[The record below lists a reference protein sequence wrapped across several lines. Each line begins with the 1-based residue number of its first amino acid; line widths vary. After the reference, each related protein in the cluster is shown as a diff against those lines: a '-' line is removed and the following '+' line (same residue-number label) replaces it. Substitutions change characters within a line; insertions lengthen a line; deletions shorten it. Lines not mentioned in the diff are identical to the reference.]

1 MHSQIIDARIQPLVF
16 RVYALQASLIRLKKN
31 HSSPKANRLQSITL
45 DILTN
50 KTSEEIYLQG
60 LAFAALT
67 HAVARA
73 FWVAAANLY
82 SKFQWEII

>member
-1 MHSQIIDARIQPLVF
+1 
-16 RVYALQASLIRLKKN
+16 LIRLKKN
-31 HSSPKANRLQSITL
+31 HNSPKANRLQSITL

-73 FWVAAANLY
+73 FWVARANLC